1 MSGKPVS
8 RLKNVYLQHSK
19 DNTPLGN
26 AMRDCGLE
34 NFTLEVIE
42 RCETQAQANDR
53 ERFWI
58 KVLKC
63 EVPNGYNRSNGG
75 ESHVHIEKQPQ
86 KVTAMNLGEV
96 IREYRHHHRISM
108 GDFAKAS
115 GLSKPYISML
125 EANKNSKGG
134 KPIKP
139 SAETLMKV
147 SSAIGVT
154 LDELLRKLGDEEIDI
169 RQRNFTD
176 EETKLV
182 DGYRELNDE
191 SKRLIFGMIRQLNFR
206 HMSAD
211 NHQVTAV

>member
-1 MSGKPVS
+1 MK
-8 RLKNVYLQHSK
+8 
-19 DNTPLGN
+19 
-26 AMRDCGLE
+26 
-34 NFTLEVIE
+34 
-42 RCETQAQANDR
+42 
-53 ERFWI
+53 
-58 KVLKC
+58 
-63 EVPNGYNRSNGG
+63 
-75 ESHVHIEKQPQ
+75 
-86 KVTAMNLGEV
+86 LGEV
-96 IREYRHHHRISM
+96 IREYRQHHRISM

-176 EETKLV
+176 EETKLI

-211 NHQVTAV
+211 NHQVAAV